1 MSDYTQWVYNYEN
14 LNDNKFEVKYYE
26 YVEQFK
32 NYLKFYCVL
41 ELKYYQF
48 AKSFNDYLKLTDT
61 VDKEYDKY

>member
-1 MSDYTQWVYNYEN
+1 MSE
-14 LNDNKFEVKYYE
+14 LKYYE